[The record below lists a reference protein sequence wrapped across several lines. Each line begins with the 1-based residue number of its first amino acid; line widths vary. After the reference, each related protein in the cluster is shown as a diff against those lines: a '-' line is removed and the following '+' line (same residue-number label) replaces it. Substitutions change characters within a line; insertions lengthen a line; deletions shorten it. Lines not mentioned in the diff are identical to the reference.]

1 MLTMLRNRRTSG
13 PRQTS
18 LRTPAVNVLSLLGVF
33 ALFCSLAGAQDDKRA
48 TSASPKPQTKAEEC
62 APADT
67 AQKAASRPSQISEQA
82 TKAETA
88 ASEESENQDPL
99 ASKLR
104 SGVSSVEDREDTLAL
119 LDCSKE
125 PDASS
130 AGCLKKRS
138 KLDPNQCERT
148 EADNDLKLHS
158 HE

>member
-1 MLTMLRNRRTSG
+1 MGL
-13 PRQTS
+13 
-18 LRTPAVNVLSLLGVF
+18 F
-33 ALFCSLAGAQDDKRA
+33 ALSCSLVGAQDEKRA
-48 TSASPKPQTKAEEC
+48 TSASHKPQTKAEEC

-88 ASEESENQDPL
+88 ASEESGNQDPL

-119 LDCSKE
+119 VDCSKE

-130 AGCLKKRS
+130 AACLKKRS